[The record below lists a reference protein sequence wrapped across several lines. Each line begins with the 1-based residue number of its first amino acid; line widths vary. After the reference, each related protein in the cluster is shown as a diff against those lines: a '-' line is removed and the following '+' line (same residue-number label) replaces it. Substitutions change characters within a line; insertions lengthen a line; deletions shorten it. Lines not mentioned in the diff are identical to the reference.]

1 MDSGPLSFSRKA
13 LVPSLD
19 LSAFRAALDCR
30 GAGNDPFLETTDG
43 STGVD
48 DVFGEKEPPLQFLY
62 SLNGIL
68 IAHVYYNFPIAAKL
82 IGDQWSRLSE
92 DFERAARSLG
102 AGGLNRFFGLTLP
115 MLRPSLVSAFILIFL
130 LCLNSFPIIL
140 VLGGGIHHTTIEV
153 QIYQL
158 ARIELDLEGA
168 AVLAL
173 LQALISISI
182 LALLIRTRSALG
194 RPKKIYQRSLL
205 VEMSQARAP
214 AWISASF

>member
-1 MDSGPLSFSRKA
+1 LGVLGFSFFQA
-13 LVPSLD
+13 F
-19 LSAFRAALDCR
+19 LSAFLSVLLGFGVAWIQVHYHFPGKRWFRLLTFLPFVLPSIVVVLAMILFFGNNGWINR
-30 GAGNDPFLETTDG
+30 GLMMFL
-43 STGVD
+43 
-48 DVFGEKEPPLQFLY
+48 GEKEPPLQFLY

-158 ARIELDLEGA
+158 KRIELDLEGA

-173 LQALISISI
+173 RQA
-182 LALLIRTRSALG
+182 
-194 RPKKIYQRSLL
+194 
-205 VEMSQARAP
+205 
-214 AWISASF
+214 

>member
-1 MDSGPLSFSRKA
+1 
-13 LVPSLD
+13 
-19 LSAFRAALDCR
+19 
-30 GAGNDPFLETTDG
+30 
-43 STGVD
+43 
-48 DVFGEKEPPLQFLY
+48 
-62 SLNGIL
+62 
-68 IAHVYYNFPIAAKL
+68 
-82 IGDQWSRLSE
+82 
-92 DFERAARSLG
+92 
-102 AGGLNRFFGLTLP
+102 

-205 VEMSQARAP
+205 VEMSQAKVP
-214 AWISASF
+214 AWISAIFLMLLMIFTLGPLVSVIIDSLREFQEGIWPVSYTHLRAHETV

>member
-1 MDSGPLSFSRKA
+1 M
-13 LVPSLD
+13 
-19 LSAFRAALDCR
+19 
-30 GAGNDPFLETTDG
+30 FL
-43 STGVD
+43 
-48 DVFGEKEPPLQFLY
+48 GEKEPPLQFLY

-82 IGDQWSRLSE
+82 IGAQWSRLSE

-182 LALLIRTRSALG
+182 LALLIRTRSTLG
-194 RPKKIYQRSLL
+194 RPKKI
-205 VEMSQARAP
+205 
-214 AWISASF
+214 

>member
-1 MDSGPLSFSRKA
+1 MH
-13 LVPSLD
+13 
-19 LSAFRAALDCR
+19 
-30 GAGNDPFLETTDG
+30 AGTIQG
-43 STGVD
+43 S
-48 DVFGEKEPPLQFLY
+48 
-62 SLNGIL
+62 N
-68 IAHVYYNFPIAAKL
+68 
-82 IGDQWSRLSE
+82 
-92 DFERAARSLG
+92 RAARSLG

-182 LALLIRTRSALG
+182 LALLIRTRSTLG

-205 VEMSQARAP
+205 VEMSQAKAP
-214 AWISASF
+214 AWISAIFLMVLMSGACVVM